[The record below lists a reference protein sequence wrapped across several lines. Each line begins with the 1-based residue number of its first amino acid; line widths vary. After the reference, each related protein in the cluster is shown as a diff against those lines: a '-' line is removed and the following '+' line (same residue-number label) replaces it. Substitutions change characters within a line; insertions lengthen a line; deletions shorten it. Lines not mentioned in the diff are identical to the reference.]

1 MSLGQGNASNHVWIP
16 REEGEL
22 PRGPGNDPLVG
33 EYGVPPEPLEPLPAA
48 RDQAHFQQEVEIL
61 RREMDNL
68 RRHNYSLHKTNRELT
83 TELDS
88 YRSAGVIPLAQPHLP
103 ESENDKNY
111 VGVPLRSLGIN
122 KEFWKD
128 WVLEERPQ
136 MDDLTEVFPHDP
148 AMQSL
153 WKRRSQE
160 LGVMAEE
167 FPTINVT
174 GQPHEYDALALE
186 LQLLFIA
193 SPGDLR
199 KLESTQ
205 GQPWEL
211 RTNHPAHRN
220 TTKFVALKSLNFRSP
235 IMSPHSQDDAC
246 DDHQD
251 LSEQNKKLWERIA
264 ELSTANARLAEE
276 RDRANS
282 MLRASQSE
290 LQVSNARAE
299 ERMGMLRK
307 LFKRFHSAMNLVKEK
322 DDTIKLQE
330 DLIETQRDL
339 IRSLEKSEGSVGH

>member
-1 MSLGQGNASNHVWIP
+1 MSLGQGNADNHGWIP
-16 REEGEL
+16 RKEDEF
-22 PRGPGNDPLVG
+22 PHGPGNEPLAG
-33 EYGVPPEPLEPLPAA
+33 EYGVIPESLEPQLAG
-48 RDQAHFQQEVEIL
+48 RDQAHFQREVEIL
-61 RREMDNL
+61 REENDHL
-68 RRHNYSLHKTNRELT
+68 RKHNYDLHNSNRELT
-83 TELDS
+83 TELNS
-88 YRSAGVIPLAQPHLP
+88 YRSAGVIPLDQPHLP

-211 RTNHPAHRN
+211 RTNHPA
-220 TTKFVALKSLNFRSP
+220 V
-235 IMSPHSQDDAC
+235 MS
-246 DDHQD
+246 
-251 LSEQNKKLWERIA
+251 
-264 ELSTANARLAEE
+264 
-276 RDRANS
+276 
-282 MLRASQSE
+282 
-290 LQVSNARAE
+290 
-299 ERMGMLRK
+299 
-307 LFKRFHSAMNLVKEK
+307 
-322 DDTIKLQE
+322 
-330 DLIETQRDL
+330 
-339 IRSLEKSEGSVGH
+339 